1 MLHEK
6 VRKTWHEE
14 QRSLSGGS
22 ELIEQTLAKKL
33 MKTMGLPNIST
44 GEIIFKSG
52 NFVFLKGQFLMDVS
66 TLVNTRCF

>member
-6 VRKTWHEE
+6 VGKTWHEE

-33 MKTMGLPNIST
+33 MKTMGLANIST
-44 GEIIFKSG
+44 GDTIFKSG